1 MKSSVCPFQRHTG
14 HLSCIQRP
22 RGPGT
27 LYLMSPWCVSSWLN
41 YGAADFCT
49 CVMKRLASPH
59 LSAQNQVHQLMGNT
73 SRPRSN
79 TRQHHVCLTTSSFS
93 SLGISCNWD
102 FLERIY
108 CFCDFTQCLVTTPP
122 LPPPPCM
129 NMLPPLLCT
138 MLHGPFT
145 FPKQRYIPDVSVP
158 PLPLGLG
165 LQRSGAGSSYCL
177 CDFAFFAQHV
187 PLLTHIPT
195 LPQRIG
201 LYLD

>member
-1 MKSSVCPFQRHTG
+1 MKSSVCSFQRHTG

-22 RGPGT
+22 RGSGT

-79 TRQHHVCLTTSSFS
+79 MRQHHICACNSVSPHHPLVHWVFPVTETFWKEFIVFV
-93 SLGISCNWD
+93 ISPSAWW
-102 FLERIY
+102 
-108 CFCDFTQCLVTTPP
+108 
-122 LPPPPCM
+122 PPPPCM

-138 MLHGPFT
+138 MLHGTFT

-158 PLPLGLG
+158 PLSLGLS
-165 LQRSGAGSSYCL
+165 LQRSGAGSSYCS